1 MIRIECDRSTW
12 LPKEAQRTMT
22 QGHTFIS
29 GLYIDGVDNKK
40 RTCCIGAALTGLG
53 MDKELMLDMG
63 MPDEIAK
70 YNGIEVIPEEL
81 RWMVEIDEDGN
92 IYKPG
97 KAPRSLG
104 RKPTILRDPEGE
116 Y

>member
-1 MIRIECDRSTW
+1 MAPNPRQAE
-12 LPKEAQRTMT
+12 EAFDDQ
-22 QGHTFIS
+22 S
-29 GLYIDGVDNKK
+29 DY
-40 RTCCIGAALTGLG
+40 
-53 MDKELMLDMG
+53 
-63 MPDEIAK
+63 
-70 YNGIEVIPEEL
+70 EEL
-81 RWMVEIDEDGN
+81 VEIDEDGN